1 MLATTTHRDIYKEEI
16 GIRLMVEQR
25 AKSKGPIGTSKSAA
39 VRTKKP
45 VSSPALKVLRIGII
59 QGGKIIE
66 ERIIRK
72 RETVTVGQSEKN
84 TFVMVSSELPSR
96 FEMFESRHSG
106 GGYTLQ
112 FTDGMK
118 GRVSSKGDVKELEEL
133 RKNGVAKKR
142 GKLFR
147 VPLNDTSRGKVVV
160 GDSTI
165 LFQFVSPPPIQ
176 PRPQLPAAVKGGM
189 FRNIEWFITVVWFV
203 SLCLHTGFLTY
214 LGTTDWPVVS
224 RWQKYMELQELI
236 TPSEATFEKKKKKAD
251 DKGAGDKKEDE
262 SEEEKEE
269 DKKPEKKKAQKED
282 QTPKKSADEVARE
295 KAQRRAEIAEQLA
308 QRGINKIIGSL
319 GGEGEGAIVDVL
331 GQGDVGAD
339 QDALLEQV
347 SGVGVAT
354 GDSRALRGPAG
365 GKGSGEVADIGQVK
379 MTGGD
384 ATVKTGGAGPERK
397 VKVNVKRKNAEAV
410 DGTGDLNPQE
420 VNKVIGRRM
429 SAIKGCY
436 EKALRRDPNLKGKL
450 VVRFTI
456 AGSGRVTT
464 ARVVQN
470 DLTPEVGNCV
480 VSKFKAFR
488 FPQPDGGSLTME
500 SPFMFMPA
508 N

>member
-1 MLATTTHRDIYKEEI
+1 
-16 GIRLMVEQR
+16 MVAQR
-25 AKSKGPIGTSKSAA
+25 VKSNGPG
-39 VRTKKP
+39 
-45 VSSPALKVLRIGII
+45 VSSQSSAERIAGAASSPSSKVLRIGVI
-59 QGGKIIE
+59 QNGKIIE
-66 ERIIRK
+66 ERIVRK

-84 TFVMVSSELPSR
+84 TFIVVSSELPSR
-96 FEMFESRHSG
+96 FEMFESRHG
-106 GGYTLQ
+106 GAGYTLQ
-112 FTDGMK
+112 FTEGMK
-118 GRVSSKGDVKELEEL
+118 GRVSSRGDVKELEEL
-133 RKNGVAKKR
+133 RKSGFAKKK
-142 GKLFR
+142 GKVFQ

-165 LFQFVSPPPIQ
+165 LFQFVAPPPIQ
-176 PRPQLPAAVKGGM
+176 PRPQLPAAVKGGV
-189 FRNIEWFITVVWFV
+189 FRNIEWFITVAWFV

-214 LGTTDWPVVS
+214 LETTDWPVVS
-224 RWQKYMELQELI
+224 RWDKYLELQELI
-236 TPSEATFEKKKKKAD
+236 TPSEATFEKKKKKND
-251 DKGAGDKKEDE
+251 DKGEGDKKEEEDK
-262 SEEEKEE
+262 EEKEE
-269 DKKPEKKKAQKED
+269 EKKPEKKKAQKEE
-282 QTPKKSADEVARE
+282 QTEKRSAEEIARE

-347 SGVGVAT
+347 AGVGVAT

-379 MTGGD
+379 MKGGD
-384 ATVKTGGAGPERK
+384 ATVKTGGAGTERK
-397 VKVNVKRKNAEAV
+397 VKVDVKRKNAEAV

-456 AGSGRVTT
+456 AGSGRVTA

-470 DLTPEVGNCV
+470 DLTPEVGDCV